1 MHIQEALGR
10 FLQQMEAD
18 GRSPH
23 TLKQYAR
30 HVGAFMD
37 WVGPDTDADRIG
49 HEQVADFL
57 VAQMPERKPSTVNVM
72 RSSIRCFFRYLHDAD
87 VITRNPAALVRRARC
102 GAPRPRGLSG
112 AEVAK
117 LESILATRA
126 PRERLLLNLML
137 LMGLRVGSVVV
148 LDVKDLDFVNQ
159 EIHLR
164 HAKGDQ
170 DEVLPMPRA
179 LLDELEPWIGDQTE
193 GPLFP
198 RVGVRHAQRLFQE
211 IAKEAGLPHLT
222 CHSLRHT
229 FATNLYRRTG
239 DIRLVQRALCHRS
252 IESTLVYAHADI
264 SQLRAVMGA

>member
-30 HVGAFMD
+30 HVGVFMD
-37 WVGPDTDADRIG
+37 WLGSDGDVNAIG
-49 HEQVADFL
+49 HEQVAGFL
-57 VAQMPERKPSTVNVM
+57 IAQMAGRKPSTVNAI
-72 RSSIRCFFRYLHDAD
+72 RSSIRCFFQYLHDAE
-87 VITRNPAALVRRARC
+87 IIARNPAALVRRARC

-117 LESILATRA
+117 LESVLATRA

-137 LMGLRVGSVVV
+137 LMGLRVGSVVG

-170 DEVLPMPRA
+170 DEILPLPRA
-179 LLDELEPWIGDQTE
+179 LLGDLKSWVGNRTE

-198 RVGVRHAQRLFQE
+198 RVGIRHAQRLFQQ
-211 IAKEAGLPHLT
+211 IAKEAGLLHLT

-229 FATNLYRRTG
+229 FASNLYRQTG

-252 IESTLVYAHADI
+252 IESTLVYAHTDMD
-264 SQLRAVMGA
+264 QLREAMGA

>member
-1 MHIQEALGR
+1 MNIQDARAR
-10 FLQQMEAD
+10 FLRQMEAD

-23 TLKQYAR
+23 TLKQHNR
-30 HVGAFMD
+30 HVGAFVD
-37 WVGPDTDADRIG
+37 WLGSDGDVNAIG
-49 HEQVADFL
+49 HEQVAGFL
-57 VAQMPERKPSTVNVM
+57 IAQMAGRKPSTANAI
-72 RSSIRCFFRYLHDAD
+72 RSSIRCFFQYLHDAD

-137 LMGLRVGSVVV
+137 LMGLRVGSVVG

-164 HAKGDQ
+164 HAKGER

-229 FATNLYRRTG
+229 FATNLYRQTG
-239 DIRLVQRALCHRS
+239 NIRLVQRALCHRS
-252 IESTLVYAHADI
+252 IQSTLVYAHADI
-264 SQLRAVMGA
+264 NQLRAAMGA